1 MKLRHAVLVPLLTLS
16 AMGMASP
23 RPGLPAPRSTPPPPA
38 SSYLRV
44 MSFNACGAAC
54 RNGEIPHTA
63 VAIADAALG
72 DRASVVMLQ
81 EVCVGQYRRIGA
93 LLRGYGYTGRFT
105 APTHARRCGADR
117 RFGVALFVRGPVT
130 GSAVLRLPT
139 RPGYEKRALLGVSV
153 TLTGREMVVA
163 VVHLSPSPAAGLDD
177 QLRVLA
183 AYLHRRADRPTVVG
197 GDFNA
202 LPGKPGMRR
211 VAAGRYVELDA
222 RHNRPTFDTAD
233 RKIDYVFASA
243 ASFADPWA
251 VVTPT
256 PMSDHGMYSG
266 SFRVLS
272 KHAG

>member
-23 RPGLPAPRSTPPPPA
+23 RPDPPTVRSTPP

-63 VAIADAALG
+63 VAIAGAALG
-72 DRASVVMLQ
+72 DRAAVVMLQ
-81 EVCVGQYRRIGA
+81 ELCVGQYRRIGE
-93 LLRGYGYTGRFT
+93 LLRAYGYTGRFT
-105 APTHARRCGADR
+105 APTRAHGCGADR

-130 GSAVLRLPT
+130 GSTVLRLPT
-139 RPGYEKRALLGVSV
+139 RPGYEKRALLGVSA
-153 TLTGREMVVA
+153 TLTGRETIVA

-183 AYLHRRADRPTVVG
+183 AYLRRRPDRPTLVG

-211 VAAGRYVELDA
+211 VAAGRYVELDG
-222 RHNRPTFDTAD
+222 RHNRPTFDPAE
-233 RKIDYVFASA
+233 RKIDYVFASTA
-243 ASFADPWA
+243 AFADPRA
-251 VVTPT
+251 VVRPT
-256 PMSDHGMYSG
+256 PMSDHRVYSG
-266 SFRVLS
+266 SFRVIGR
-272 KHAG
+272 HAE